1 MKFIFGNVSIANI
14 VDFGY
19 EGVKEDFS
27 DYENI
32 VLDYAGCEI
41 TKIDRAY
48 TGYYDIEF
56 EDGHKIYGVSSEH
69 IRTVTI

>member
-1 MKFIFGNVSIANI
+1 MKFIFANVSYATM
-14 VDFGY
+14 DSFGY
-19 EGVKEDFS
+19 EGLKEEFS

-56 EDGHKIYGVSSEH
+56 EDGHKIYAVSSEH

>member
-19 EGVKEDFS
+19 EGIKEEYSDF
-27 DYENI
+27 ENI
-32 VLDYAGCEI
+32 YLDYAGCEI

-56 EDGHKIYGVSSEH
+56 EDGHKIHEVSSEY
-69 IRTVTI
+69 IKMVEL